1 MADAPTGSF
10 CWVELATTNLASS
23 KAFYGSLFDWAI
35 TDTLIDGVPYA
46 VAAGARGEVAG
57 MSVLSREAKK
67 SGTSSYWFS
76 YIAVDDPPAVAVKA
90 ALLGGKI
97 VVGPLEMGPASVAVV
112 RDPTGAVFGLWHWAR
127 AREDAHRGYA
137 AAVALNELSTPDI
150 NRAGSFYA
158 GLFGWQDL
166 ASARAAVPYKT
177 FKLGE
182 RIVAGMMQAQ
192 PAPRAAAEW
201 TVYFSV
207 TDAAATVARAES
219 LGAGAVIPLHDVAG
233 AGRLAVLTD
242 PEGAV
247 FAVIEPGGGV
257 S

>member
-1 MADAPTGSF
+1 MTETTVRQKASL
-10 CWVELATTNLASS
+10 WLATV
-23 KAFYGSLFDWAI
+23 F
-35 TDTLIDGVPYA
+35 
-46 VAAGARGEVAG
+46 
-57 MSVLSREAKK
+57 VL
-67 SGTSSYWFS
+67 G
-76 YIAVDDPPAVAVKA
+76 A
-90 ALLGGKI
+90 ALGGVLGY
-97 VVGPLEMGPASVAVV
+97 A
-112 RDPTGAVFGLWHWAR
+112 F
-127 AREDAHRGYA
+127 AHRGYA

-219 LGAGAVIPLHDVAG
+219 LGAGAVIPLHDVSG